1 MLVNCILCQSSQPN
15 TSAYRIVERVFD
27 RLQPLTV
34 LDPLLLTE
42 FVYICPRLELPYL
55 FLQIPTFVSTAW
67 LASVTR
73 DSKSLDRSE
82 VAFTER

>member
-1 MLVNCILCQSSQPN
+1 M
-15 TSAYRIVERVFD
+15 VEKVFD

-42 FVYICPRLELPYL
+42 LVYICPKLELPFL

-67 LASVTR
+67 LASVTK
-73 DSKSLDRSE
+73 DSKDLNRSE
-82 VAFTER
+82 VTRASSV